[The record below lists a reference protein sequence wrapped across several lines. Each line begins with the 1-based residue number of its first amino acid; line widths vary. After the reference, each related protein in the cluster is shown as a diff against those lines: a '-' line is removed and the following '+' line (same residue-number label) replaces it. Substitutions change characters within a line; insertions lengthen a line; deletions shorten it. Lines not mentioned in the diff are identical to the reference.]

1 MADFNLKMR
10 SKLTADIIT
19 IPVNDQSV
27 FNIKYASNKTSLG
40 KEEVYDYQKGN
51 ITKLKIPRVTNE
63 VTV

>member
-1 MADFNLKMR
+1 MVADFNLKMR

-40 KEEVYDYQKGN
+40 KDEVYDYQKETLLN
-51 ITKLKIPRVTNE
+51 LKYQE
-63 VTV
+63 

>member
-1 MADFNLKMR
+1 MLADFNLKMR

-40 KEEVYDYQKGN
+40 KDEVYDYQKETLLN
-51 ITKLKIPRVTNE
+51 LKYQE
-63 VTV
+63 

>member
-1 MADFNLKMR
+1 MKMR

-40 KEEVYDYQKGN
+40 KDEVYDYQKETLLN
-51 ITKLKIPRVTNE
+51 LKYQE
-63 VTV
+63 